1 MNSKFTKNERLK
13 IGRKIYE
20 GKISTR
26 EAAEVY
32 GISFYTAR
40 DYYRAYK
47 AGVEL
52 STKSPKTNRT
62 KKIQNMT
69 RDELI
74 EELIRARKECE
85 MLEKEYA
92 EMMSR
97 KVKE

>member
-1 MNSKFTKNERLK
+1 MNSKYTKDERLK

-20 GKISTR
+20 GKFSTR

-40 DYYRAYK
+40 DYYREYK

-52 STKSPKTNRT
+52 STKSSNPNKP
-62 KKIQNMT
+62 KKIQDMT

-74 EELIRARKECE
+74 EELICSKKECE

-97 KVKE
+97 KIKE

>member
-1 MNSKFTKNERLK
+1 MNSKFTKEERLK

-20 GKISTR
+20 GKYSTR

-47 AGVEL
+47 AGAEL
-52 STKSPKTNRT
+52 SAKSPKTNRT
-62 KKIQNMT
+62 RKIQNMT

-97 KVKE
+97 KIKE